1 MCPRPPACV
10 SLSHTPFWRLVQSVL
25 SLKCWLPRSGQ
36 CASTKRAVWWG
47 PWGPVLLTPHPRAPY
62 GLFLSAAFL
71 IHSILAVASCVTETA
86 RNFCLAFN
94 SGEIPVT
101 VFLLL
106 RGKKKNQSSALENS
120 AFPLGTTVHR
130 KRLSSRSSSFPQPP
144 SWSPFC
150 ASKAR
155 TSATH
160 RPLTQLSL
168 SP

>member
-1 MCPRPPACV
+1 MVNDRGTLIVYMCPRPPACV

-106 RGKKKNQSSALENS
+106 RGKKKKSKLC
-120 AFPLGTTVHR
+120 
-130 KRLSSRSSSFPQPP
+130 SREFSF
-144 SWSPFC
+144 SPGHNC
-150 ASKAR
+150 SQK
-155 TSATH
+155 TSFF
-160 RPLTQLSL
+160 SL
-168 SP
+168 F